1 MKKPYENIAVGILQL
16 NTKTKSELMD
26 VLYLIVKYIYP
37 DKNLNLSITEQS
49 LLEKEN
55 LAKIIPDFSEI
66 DRVKHKK
73 LLKDIAHSLGFNNPN
88 LGIKNQI
95 RLVFTTDTDNDF
107 SFDLDK
113 ILAKTSI
120 FKNEKDKLLVKS
132 LAYSNVFV
140 TFEFYKL
147 KSDRVMYETHKY
159 CFEDITPA
167 VYKYDKKNHKK
178 SSGTQLDFT
187 LKAINKE
194 DSVFNLGKLLNQVD
208 IRKNQKDKVTTVMQ
222 SLDIINDITIPHTVT
237 GKSYKRTKKNLE
249 LLVFLQN
256 QELYDYQDKDICTVF
271 GSIVKNEES
280 NCFGDDLIQDLETLF
295 SIINYNTDEILQQKI
310 KRYMCKA
317 IQNSC
322 KVSLDYGV
330 IGKENWLTNI
340 NIDNITYYVKSLIQE
355 LEERI

>member
-1 MKKPYENIAVGILQL
+1 MKKPYENIAVGIFQL

-49 LLEKEN
+49 LLKKEN
-55 LAKIIPDFSEI
+55 LVKIIPDFSEI

-95 RLVFTTDTDNDF
+95 RLVFTTDTDNSF

-147 KSDRVMYETHKY
+147 KSDRIMYETHKY
-159 CFEDITPA
+159 CFKDITPA
-167 VYKYDKKNHKK
+167 LYKYDKMNHKK
-178 SSGTQLDFT
+178 AYGTQLDFT

-194 DSVFNLGKLLNQVD
+194 DSVFNLGKLLNQAD

-222 SLDIINDITIPHTVT
+222 SPDIINDITIPHTVT

-256 QELYDYQDKDICTVF
+256 QELYDYQDEDICTVF

-295 SIINYNTDEILQQKI
+295 SIINYSTAEILQQKI
-310 KRYMCKA
+310 KKYMCKA

-330 IGKENWLTNI
+330 IGKEDWLTNI
-340 NIDNITYYVKSLIQE
+340 SIDNITYYVKSLIQE

>member
-16 NTKTKSELMD
+16 NTKTKSELID

-37 DKNLNLSITEQS
+37 DKNLNLSIKEQS
-49 LLEKEN
+49 LLAKEN

-73 LLKDIAHSLGFNNPN
+73 LLKDIAHSLGFNNPE

-95 RLVFTTDTDNDF
+95 RLVFTTDTNNGF
-107 SFDLDK
+107 NFDLDK

-132 LAYSNVFV
+132 LAYSDVIV

-147 KSDRVMYETHKY
+147 KSDRIMYETHKY
-159 CFEDITPA
+159 CFEDINS
-167 VYKYDKKNHKK
+167 VMFKYEKRNHTKLSEK
-178 SSGTQLDFT
+178 DVDFT
-187 LKAINKE
+187 LKVINRE

-208 IRKNQKDKVTTVMQ
+208 IRKNQKDKVTSVMQ
-222 SLDIINDITIPHTVT
+222 SPDVTNDFTIPHTIT

-256 QELYDYQDKDICTVF
+256 QELYDYQEEDICTVF

-280 NCFGDDLIQDLETLF
+280 DCFGDDLIQDLETLF
-295 SIINYNTDEILQQKI
+295 SIINYSTDEILQQKI

-330 IGKENWLTNI
+330 IGKEDWLTNI
-340 NIDNITYYVKSLIQE
+340 SIDNITYYVKSLIQE

>member
-113 ILAKTSI
+113 ILA
-120 FKNEKDKLLVKS
+120 NKS
-132 LAYSNVFV
+132 AF
-140 TFEFYKL
+140 
-147 KSDRVMYETHKY
+147 
-159 CFEDITPA
+159 
-167 VYKYDKKNHKK
+167 
-178 SSGTQLDFT
+178 
-187 LKAINKE
+187 
-194 DSVFNLGKLLNQVD
+194 
-208 IRKNQKDKVTTVMQ
+208 
-222 SLDIINDITIPHTVT
+222 
-237 GKSYKRTKKNLE
+237 
-249 LLVFLQN
+249 
-256 QELYDYQDKDICTVF
+256 
-271 GSIVKNEES
+271 
-280 NCFGDDLIQDLETLF
+280 
-295 SIINYNTDEILQQKI
+295 
-310 KRYMCKA
+310 
-317 IQNSC
+317 
-322 KVSLDYGV
+322 
-330 IGKENWLTNI
+330 
-340 NIDNITYYVKSLIQE
+340 
-355 LEERI
+355 